1 VSSISAAKGQ
11 LTDVT
16 NAIEAVVAAYVHTNQ
31 LDALLDLK
39 AHREKLAASIR
50 DRTHFDFGVL
60 LGQLE
65 DDIVAIEAGIR
76 RLHAGNGSRTEPDSA
91 DTPGRPHQS

>member
-1 VSSISAAKGQ
+1 M
-11 LTDVT
+11 T

-76 RLHAGNGSRTEPDSA
+76 LLHARAGPRTGPDSD
-91 DTPGRPHQS
+91 DTSGRLRQS